1 MKLKFIFTSLIGLT
15 ASCLMATAQ
24 TAAPAGANLQPAVTL
39 AASPAPAETPATT
52 APATAAPGGGAQDAT
67 AAAAAQDTGTNS
79 SANPTGQ
86 RDPNAVMP
94 LIQMKDAL
102 LTDAI
107 ENLARQAGLN
117 YILDPKIPYLSTGPD
132 RVPQPTV
139 SLRWENLTAE
149 QALSAVLDNFNLVI
163 VDNPKTHISRITVK
177 DPTAPDPLMTKA
189 IQLKYADPTN
199 VITAVQSILMD
210 KRSKVGC

>member
-1 MKLKFIFTSLIGLT
+1 MKLKFIFISLFGLL
-15 ASCLMATAQ
+15 ASCLIAAAQ
-24 TAAPAGANLQPAVTL
+24 SAAPAGDNHQPAVTL
-39 AASPAPAETPATT
+39 AASPAPAEIAQAA
-52 APATAAPGGGAQDAT
+52 APAAGAQDAAAT
-67 AAAAAQDTGTNS
+67 AAASDTNAAA
-79 SANPTGQ
+79 SASAT

-117 YILDPKIPYLSTGPD
+117 YILDPRIPYLSTGPD

-149 QALSAVLDNFNLVI
+149 QALSAVLDNYNLVI

-177 DPTAPDPLMTKA
+177 DPTAP
-189 IQLKYADPTN
+189 
-199 VITAVQSILMD
+199 S
-210 KRSKVGC
+210 R